1 MKPTEPYLSQVLN
14 SSEKPSDAHLSVVE
28 LEHIADDCEGF
39 LRAARCC
46 LEDEDRD
53 AAKIGLAETY
63 KLIAITMGFPPYG
76 SNHA

>member
-14 SSEKPSDAHLSVVE
+14 K
-28 LEHIADDCEGF
+28 HIADDCEGF

-63 KLIAITMGFPPYG
+63 KLIAITMGLPPYG

>member
-1 MKPTEPYLSQVLN
+1 MKPTELYLQMIQN
-14 SSEKPSDAHLSVVE
+14 SIEKPSDLPLTDAE
-28 LEHIADDCEGF
+28 LNAIADDCEGF

-46 LEDEDRD
+46 LEDKDRD